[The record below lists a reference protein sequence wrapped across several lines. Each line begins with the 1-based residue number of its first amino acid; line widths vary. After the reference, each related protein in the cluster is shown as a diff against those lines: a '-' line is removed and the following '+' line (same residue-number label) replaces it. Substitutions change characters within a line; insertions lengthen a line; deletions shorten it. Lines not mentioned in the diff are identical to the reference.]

1 MAGLPENLSV
11 EGLQLRE
18 GIELR
23 NGVDEEWVRL
33 MIEAKAMGLTV
44 KEIASFLTL
53 KEAERGELLAYKCLS

>member
-1 MAGLPENLSV
+1 M
-11 EGLQLRE
+11 RE